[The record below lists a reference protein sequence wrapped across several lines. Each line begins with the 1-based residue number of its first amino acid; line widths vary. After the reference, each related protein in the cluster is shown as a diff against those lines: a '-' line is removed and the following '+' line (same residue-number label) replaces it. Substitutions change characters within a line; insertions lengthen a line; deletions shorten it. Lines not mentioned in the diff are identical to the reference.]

1 MNIRF
6 EGLRA
11 LVTGSTRGIGRAIAA
26 KLLASGA
33 AVVVHGR
40 RQDDAEGVAEALRQ
54 EFAGA
59 EVSAAH
65 GDLSTREGCDTLIGA
80 CLDVDILVHNAG
92 IYEWSP
98 FFDTEDAQ
106 WLNLLQTNLLSGA
119 RLARHH
125 LRRMLD
131 RGWGRIVFIASDAG
145 MNIPGDMIHYG
156 VSKAAEL
163 ALMRG
168 LAELTVGSA
177 VTVNAVLPGPTRTGA
192 ESSFFDDYATRT
204 GVPRA
209 QAERHFMRDARPTS
223 LLQRMASADEVAAM
237 VIYASSRQASATN
250 GAALRAE
257 GGILRHV
264 G

>member
-6 EGLRA
+6 EGLQA

-26 KLLASGA
+26 NLLASGA
-33 AVVVHGR
+33 SVVVHGR
-40 RQDDAEGVAEALRQ
+40 NQVDAERVAAELRQ
-54 EFAGA
+54 QVSGA
-59 EVSAAH
+59 RVSAVH
-65 GDLSTREGCDTLIGA
+65 GELSTREGCDAVLEA
-80 CLDVDILVHNAG
+80 CPDADILVHNAG

-98 FFDTEDAQ
+98 FFDTDDSQ
-106 WLNLLQTNLLSGA
+106 WVRMLQTNLLSGA

-131 RGWGRIVFIASDAG
+131 GGWGRIVFIASDAG
-145 MNIPGDMIHYG
+145 LNIPGEMIHYG

-168 LAELTVGSA
+168 LAELTAGTG

-192 ESSFFDDYATRT
+192 EGGFFDDYAART
-204 GVPRA
+204 GVPRD
-209 QAERHFMRDARPTS
+209 QAERHFMLDARPTS
-223 LLQRMASADEVAAM
+223 LLQRMASADEVASM
-237 VIYASSRQASATN
+237 VIYACSRQASATN